1 MRNKIPGH
9 KRLIPAQST
18 DTVGATS
25 KVDRPER
32 RNSTGYWAFSS
43 LAPVVLLAAIGLA
56 GCRQARSQDDLRT
69 LPPLVEIATVHP
81 QGASQRTFTGVVV
94 ARVQSNLGFRV
105 GGEIVERMVDTG
117 AFVRRGQ
124 KLMRIDRNDLAL
136 AIAAH
141 DAAVASAKA
150 RAIQTA
156 ADEARYAALLRARV
170 TTAQIYDQ
178 AKAAADTARAQL
190 HQAYAEARVAENEG
204 GYAVLT
210 ADADGVVADT
220 LAEPGQVVAAGQTVI
235 KLAHDGPR
243 EAAIYLPETLR
254 PALGSRV
261 KATLFGET
269 DSVSA
274 WLRQLSDAADPQ
286 TRTFEARYVLEGAGA
301 TAPLGA
307 TVTVELPSSESIEAL
322 QIPISS
328 IIDRGKGPGVWVFNE
343 KSSTV
348 SFRTVQVLRLG
359 EEDALVSNGVR
370 SGERIVALGT
380 HLLSDGQQ
388 VRIADQAVALH

>member
-25 KVDRPER
+25 NVDRPER
-32 RNSTGYWAFSS
+32 RNSASYWAFSS

-56 GCRQARSQDDLRT
+56 GCRQAHSQDDPRT
-69 LPPLVEIATVHP
+69 LPPMVELATVRSSD
-81 QGASQRTFTGVVV
+81 ASRRAFTGVVV

-105 GGEIVERMVDTG
+105 GGKIVERMVDTG

-124 KLMRIDRNDLAL
+124 PIMRIDRNDLAL

-150 RAIQTA
+150 RAIQAA
-156 ADEARYAALLRARV
+156 ADEARYATLLRAGV
-170 TTAQIYDQ
+170 TTPQIYDQ

-307 TVTVELPSSESIEAL
+307 TITVELPSSERIEAL

-370 SGERIVALGT
+370 SRERIVALGT